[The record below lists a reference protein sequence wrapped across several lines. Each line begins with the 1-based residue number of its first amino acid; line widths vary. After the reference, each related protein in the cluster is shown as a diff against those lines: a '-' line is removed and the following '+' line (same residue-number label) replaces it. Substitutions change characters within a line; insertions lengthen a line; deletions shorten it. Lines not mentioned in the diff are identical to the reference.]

1 MKKSVSILWAAF
13 GLLAF
18 STAHAEPI
26 EGVEYTQ
33 LERRLPVESGDKIE
47 VREIFWYGC
56 PHCYTLEAPLT
67 RWLKT
72 LPANAQFM
80 RTPGATWASTWETHA
95 RTYYAFEVMK
105 LVDKLHPA
113 LFTAIHGQNR
123 PLIDENSIGFFVSEK
138 GVDDKAFRNAYN
150 SFAVTAKV
158 KSAKKYSEQGGI
170 KTVPTLIVDGRYL
183 TTTTMAGTHEELFK
197 VVDFLIKKSAAQRKP
212 AAKPAGAPG

>member
-1 MKKSVSILWAAF
+1 MKKSVLVWAVLGLAAF
-13 GLLAF
+13 GAAL
-18 STAHAEPI
+18 AEPLEGI
-26 EGVEYTQ
+26 EYVQ
-33 LERRLPVESGDKIE
+33 LERRLPVDTGDKVE

-56 PHCYTLEAPLT
+56 PHCYTLEAPLL

-72 LPANAQFM
+72 VPANAKFI

-95 RTYYAFEVMK
+95 RTYYAFEAMK

-113 LFTAIHGQNR
+113 LFTAIHAQNR

-158 KSAKKYSEQGGI
+158 KGAKKYSEQGGI

-183 TTTTMAGTHEELFK
+183 TTTSMTGTHEELFK
-197 VVDFLIKKSAAQRKP
+197 VMDFLIKKSASQRKQ
-212 AAKPAGAPG
+212 AAKPAGADPG

>member
-1 MKKSVSILWAAF
+1 M
-13 GLLAF
+13 
-18 STAHAEPI
+18 
-26 EGVEYTQ
+26 Q
-33 LERRLPVESGDKIE
+33 LEKRLPVETGDKIE

-56 PHCYTLEAPLT
+56 PHCYTLEAPLL

-72 LPANAQFM
+72 VPANAKFI

-95 RTYYAFEVMK
+95 RTYYAFEAMK

-113 LFTAIHGQNR
+113 LFTAIHAQNR

-138 GVDDKAFRNAYN
+138 GVDDKAFRNAYH
-150 SFAVTAKV
+150 SFGVTAKV

-183 TTTTMAGTHEELFK
+183 TTTSMTGTHEELFK
-197 VVDFLIKKSAAQRKP
+197 VMDFLIKKSASQRKQ
-212 AAKPAGAPG
+212 ATKPAGANPG